1 MFLKPK
7 KPKILT
13 YGAKK
18 TFIIANKLSKTGTK
32 FTTAFFYVTDSNS
45 HNLLTGEC
53 AIELYLIC
61 LHHTTSDK
69 RDDSAKLQEMYVANE
84 KNVRANKISLIIRK
98 LRRV

>member
-7 KPKILT
+7 KETKILT

-18 TFIIANKLSKTGTK
+18 VSSLQIKSKNLTVETGTK
-32 FTTAFFYVTDSNS
+32 FTAALFYVTDSNS

-84 KNVRANKISLIIRK
+84 KKCNGK
-98 LRRV
+98 